1 MGVVL
6 LVDGVTPVTLGETL
20 TVAQLT
26 GLTFRPTTSAA
37 NLSTLFAFTVSD
49 PSGNTASGAATLAIA
64 STSSSNAPSAATATV
79 PAARPAGPRSTP
91 GDYNSVFGKA
101 LNIAVPSEARSNSV
115 TVQVTE
121 LPTNGT
127 VVLADGSTPISV
139 GQNLTLKQLSGLRF
153 KPNPGAIPQSSLF
166 RWNETAPGGMIIS
179 KNVALP
185 FDASTATPNSE
196 QPPR

>member
-1 MGVVL
+1 MASEERHSP
-6 LVDGVTPVTLGETL
+6 T
-20 TVAQLT
+20 QLAT
-26 GLTFRPTTSAA
+26 
-37 NLSTLFAFTVSD
+37 SD

-64 STSSSNAPSAATATV
+64 PSSSSNTSSAAASTL
-79 PAARPAGPRSTP
+79 PAAPVAGPKSDTS

-127 VVLADGSTPISV
+127 VVLEDRSTPISV
-139 GQNLTLKQLSGLRF
+139 GQNLTLKQLRGLRF

-166 RWNETAPGGMIIS
+166 RWNETTPGGMITS
-179 KNVALP
+179 RNVALP
-185 FDASTATPNSE
+185 F
-196 QPPR
+196 